1 METFTFPSLLQ
12 KKALLKTATPLVYN
26 SKTTDLTFIQDD
38 TVDPLPLS
46 AVLGTTDLTLIQDG
60 SILCQTIDRVLGTT
74 DLTLIQDPIDT

>member
-46 AVLGTTDLTLIQDG
+46 AVLGTTDLTLIQDKRR
-60 SILCQTIDRVLGTT
+60 LVLNQPWVLGTT
-74 DLTLIQDPIDT
+74 DLTLIQDS